1 MCWLSGIFGPSV
13 EMSLQESTE
22 QKNRDR
28 LWGGH
33 RKNALLNL
41 LIGEFSGLVGPSV
54 SSVSRCML
62 RGIWSIAKDSMIFLT
77 RSGGFMLMIFCN
89 VYHAS
94 RLQKHD

>member
-13 EMSLQESTE
+13 EMSLQEHRTE
-22 QKNRDR
+22 KPRSPLGRLSKKCAAEFIDR
-28 LWGGH
+28 RRRVFG
-33 RKNALLNL
+33 A
-41 LIGEFSGLVGPSV
+41 GLHNPL
-54 SSVSRCML
+54 SRCML

-94 RLQKHD
+94 RLQKHH